1 MNSIKT
7 FVNIFLI
14 SSICVGILFM
24 LFTTF
29 SKKGKHKPIIY
40 LNLLILSITL
50 NYTQIVILDNL
61 FSDSSYFIQ
70 TLRIP
75 FYAFILPAFYTFIT
89 FYLNV
94 ERKIKSFVFISSVLF
109 LIEIFFRIILFKQYN
124 DDYEIISIYRHFEEV
139 INLLFSIFI
148 FIKAFLLLFNRTKL
162 YENILTFDN
171 TKWLKKFMIIAT
183 LIMVTW
189 IIALLINLNKI
200 HPLVYVYYPLRISVS
215 ILIFWLGYQGFTN
228 YNLMLE
234 RIQLRSLIAQNQ
246 KTSSRLIKKPNT
258 DNKFNIIKNHI
269 NSNSSFSNPCFS
281 LEQLSNELKMST
293 STVSKIIN
301 TESDYSFSDYINY
314 LRIEKAKEYLILS
327 EFQEYTILAIGLE
340 CGFNSKSTFYLAFK
354 KFTNTTPTEFRKKN
368 SIEKPS

>member
-1 MNSIKT
+1 MKS

-24 LFTTF
+24 IFTTF
-29 SKKGKHKPIIY
+29 SKKGKDKPIIY

-50 NYTQIVILDNL
+50 NYTQIVVLDNF
-61 FSDSSYFIQ
+61 FSYSSYFTQ

-94 ERKIKSFVFISSVLF
+94 ERKIKSFVLLSTLLFVIEVL
-109 LIEIFFRIILFKQYN
+109 FRIILYKQYN
-124 DDYEIISIYRHFEEV
+124 DDYVVISTYRQFEEV
-139 INLLFSIFI
+139 INILFSIFI
-148 FIKAFLLLFNRTKL
+148 FIKAILLLFNRSKL

-171 TKWLKKFMIIAT
+171 IKWLKKFMFIAT

-189 IIALLINLNKI
+189 IVALLINLNKI

-215 ILIFWLGYQGFTN
+215 VLIFWLGYQGFTN
-228 YNLMLE
+228 YNLMAE
-234 RIQLRSLIAQNQ
+234 RIQLRSLIAINK
-246 KTSSRLIKKPNT
+246 KTAKILSENSNPN
-258 DNKFNIIKNHI
+258 NKFNIIKNHI
-269 NSNSSFSNPCFS
+269 NSNSSFTNPCFS

-314 LRIEKAKEYLILS
+314 LRIEKAKEYLILN

-340 CGFNSKSTFYLAFK
+340 CGFNSKSTFYAAFK
-354 KFTNTTPTEFRKKN
+354 KFTSITPSQFRLQNKTN
-368 SIEKPS
+368 A